1 MRLLS
6 IRVKRL
12 SIIVKNF
19 HQPVFFTRKLKQC
32 NQILESYLLK
42 VIVDQG
48 FQLTSLKSELQ
59 LRIFVTFFFLS
70 YYGRRTLPFP
80 IEKRRSKKLW
90 SRIIVRWICF
100 RKKAHMSNLS
110 LLCILLC
117 ISWENPKELHLNG
130 KLETL
135 MYSW

>member
-12 SIIVKNF
+12 SIIVKKISISRSS
-19 HQPVFFTRKLKQC
+19 FTRKLKQC

-80 IEKRRSKKLW
+80 IEKEDQR
-90 SRIIVRWICF
+90 
-100 RKKAHMSNLS
+100 NYGQ
-110 LLCILLC
+110 
-117 ISWENPKELHLNG
+117 E
-130 KLETL
+130 
-135 MYSW
+135 